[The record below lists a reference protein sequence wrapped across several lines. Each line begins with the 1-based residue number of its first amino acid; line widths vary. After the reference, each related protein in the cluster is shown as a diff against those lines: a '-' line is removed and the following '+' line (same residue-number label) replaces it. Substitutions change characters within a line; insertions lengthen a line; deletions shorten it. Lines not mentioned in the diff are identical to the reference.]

1 MSTTSICGICFR
13 PCGADTLV
21 RVRSLKG
28 CRFPGSLLF
37 FDDAAVAN
45 SLPPC
50 ELLFAVFSQF
60 ISEPCR
66 PPMSKF
72 HAASLVFVSP
82 TSRSR
87 RILICSRCSTKN
99 SAHDEYL
106 VLNTQ

>member
-13 PCGADTLV
+13 PCGADALV
-21 RVRSLKG
+21 RVPSREAAG
-28 CRFPGSLLF
+28 FQAPLLF
-37 FDDAAVAN
+37 FYDAAIVY

-50 ELLFAVFSQF
+50 KLLFAVFSQF